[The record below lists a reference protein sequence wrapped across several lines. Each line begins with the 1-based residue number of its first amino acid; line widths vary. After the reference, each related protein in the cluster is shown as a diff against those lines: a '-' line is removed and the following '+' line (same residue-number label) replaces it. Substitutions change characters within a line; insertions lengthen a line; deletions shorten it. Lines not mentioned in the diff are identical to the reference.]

1 VIRGGWT
8 WQAGNENSVNAERAE
23 INSDS
28 FRAALYAAM
37 LWQLVQTGRFAAQC
51 ALVSYLGSAFL
62 IVYGR

>member
-1 VIRGGWT
+1 
-8 WQAGNENSVNAERAE
+8 
-23 INSDS
+23 
-28 FRAALYAAM
+28 M